1 MSVEILCLFY
11 IGASKKIHKCLIII
25 SFDLI
30 FIFVLK
36 SVNKQR
42 LHAQMVPIKYAAMV
56 NAILKVVDVQQILH
70 KLVVAHV
77 HVLLHVVEVQ
87 VHYK

>member
-1 MSVEILCLFY
+1 LRFCAYFIL
-11 IGASKKIHKCLIII
+11 GPRKKFHKCLIII

-30 FIFVLK
+30 FTFK

-56 NAILKVVDVQQILH
+56 NVIWLEAHVRQILH

-77 HVLLHVVEVQ
+77 HVLLHAVGAQ